1 LTCYNVA
8 LSFGYKNGYGFYLLL
23 KTLFGFYEKNFMLVS
38 AVNKE
43 NIKDFVFISLKKRI
57 KTGMFFAGCL
67 FFLLTSLGMASG
79 KTTSNTGW
87 QRLETAHTIIY
98 YTSFQDLKRLKKRVD
113 YDLKQCGLFQ
123 SFSCS
128 GSDKLNDEVTKRV
141 DAVYERVQDIM
152 GMRTKTE
159 KVIIK
164 IFSNKKQ
171 LQAAYRKLNKEA
183 IQNYQTSISI
193 RAFYIQKNDTIYLNI
208 DDLHEGMLAH
218 EMAHA
223 IIGRYFLVRPPR
235 STAEILAQYVDKH
248 LFE

>member
-1 LTCYNVA
+1 
-8 LSFGYKNGYGFYLLL
+8 
-23 KTLFGFYEKNFMLVS
+23 MLVF
-38 AVNKE
+38 AVNQE
-43 NIKDFVFISLKKRI
+43 NIKDFVFISMKKSI
-57 KTGMFFAGCL
+57 KTGIFFTSCI
-67 FFLLTSLGMASG
+67 FFLLTPLGMVSG
-79 KTTSNTGW
+79 KTPSDMGW
-87 QRLETAHTIIY
+87 QLLETEHTIIN
-98 YTSFQDLKRLKKRVD
+98 YTSYEDLKRFSRRVD

-128 GSDKLNDEVTKRV
+128 EYDTLNDEVTKRV
-141 DAVYERVQDIM
+141 DAVYERVQDIL

-171 LQAAYRKLNKEA
+171 LHAAYRELNKEA
-183 IQNYQTSISI
+183 IQSYQKSVSI

-223 IIGRYFLVRPPR
+223 IIGRYFLVRPPT

>member
-1 LTCYNVA
+1 
-8 LSFGYKNGYGFYLLL
+8 
-23 KTLFGFYEKNFMLVS
+23 
-38 AVNKE
+38 
-43 NIKDFVFISLKKRI
+43 
-57 KTGMFFAGCL
+57 
-67 FFLLTSLGMASG
+67 
-79 KTTSNTGW
+79 
-87 QRLETAHTIIY
+87 
-98 YTSFQDLKRLKKRVD
+98 
-113 YDLKQCGLFQ
+113 
-123 SFSCS
+123 
-128 GSDKLNDEVTKRV
+128 
-141 DAVYERVQDIM
+141 M

-223 IIGRYFLVRPPR
+223 LIGRYFLVRPPR